1 MKVKDLIAEDI
12 DIDVCDDYDE
22 RCWIAKCGAYR
33 LTDAAV
39 QKFHRALDIGVHIVG
54 KGFGGAPVAILE
66 CDREDEEEAERN
78 ARECKNLFFSLAGY
92 CAADDYDRWFE
103 EV

>member
-12 DIDVCDDYDE
+12 EIDVCDDYDE
-22 RCWIAKCGAYR
+22 RCWIAKSGAYK
-33 LTDAAV
+33 LSDEAK
-39 QKFHRALDIGVHIVG
+39 QKFHRALDIEVHINPN
-54 KGFGGAPVAILE
+54 GFGNLPIAILE
-66 CDREDEEEAERN
+66 CETAED
-78 ARECKNLFFSLAGY
+78 ARACKEFFFSLAGY

>member
-1 MKVKDLIAEDI
+1 MKVKDLIEEDI

-33 LTDAAV
+33 LTDAAE
-39 QKFHRALDIGVHIVG
+39 QLFHRALDIEVEMMP
-54 KGFGGAPVAILE
+54 KVAILK
-66 CDREDEEEAERN
+66 CDDEDESVAEAN
-78 ARECKNLFFSLAGY
+78 AQACKKLFFSLAGY
-92 CAADDYDRWFE
+92 CPADEYDMWFE

>member
-39 QKFHRALDIGVHIVG
+39 QTFHKALDVEVELHD
-54 KGFGGAPVAILE
+54 KVAILK
-66 CDREDEEEAERN
+66 CDDDDERVAEEKAQ
-78 ARECKNLFFSLAGY
+78 ACKRLFFSLAGY
-92 CAADDYDRWFE
+92 CPADEYDMWFE